1 LKTIKKQI
9 VQFLVVLLGLLFITT
24 GCVTTDKNIDQSQ
37 EQRID
42 KSANVSIPRSE
53 RSGLAVLKFV
63 NTTSYERASY
73 FQSWEYGLAAMLNT
87 DLVQTEMFNIVD
99 RVRLNVILDEQK
111 LQTSGLVDPRTA
123 VTIGKLIAAQY
134 ILTGTFMV
142 VGEEL
147 KIMAQVFSV
156 EKGILLG
163 ASSVTGKTENFFLI
177 EKDLFIS
184 VTKIMRI
191 ILDEEKQANIMR
203 TFETKSVDA
212 SLENYSGEIAM
223 MKADEM
229 KKLGKEKESTMFKN
243 DARQKFKKALR
254 YDPEYERA
262 KQNFAKLV
270 KAIPMTL

>member
-1 LKTIKKQI
+1 
-9 VQFLVVLLGLLFITT
+9 VG
-24 GCVTTDKNIDQSQ
+24 
-37 EQRID
+37 
-42 KSANVSIPRSE
+42 IPRSE

-63 NTTSYERASY
+63 DTTSHERASY
-73 FQSWEYGLAAMLNT
+73 FQSWEYGLAAMLIT

-99 RVRLNVILDEQK
+99 RVRLNVVLEEQE
-111 LQTSGLVDPRTA
+111 LQTSGLVDPTTA

-147 KIMAQVFSV
+147 KITAQVFSV

-184 VTKIMRI
+184 VTKIMKI

-243 DARQKFKKALR
+243 DAKQKFKKALR

-262 KQNFAKLV
+262 KQNFANLV

>member
-1 LKTIKKQI
+1 MKKQI
-9 VQFLVVLLGLLFITT
+9 IQILVVLLGLLIITM
-24 GCVTTDKNIDQSQ
+24 GCVTTEKNIDQSQ
-37 EQRID
+37 EQKIN
-42 KSANVSIPRSE
+42 KSANVSIPRSD
-53 RSGLAVLKFV
+53 RIGLAVLKFE
-63 NTTSYERASY
+63 NTTSLERASY
-73 FQSWEYGLAAMLNT
+73 FQSWEYGLAAMLST
-87 DLVQTEMFNIVD
+87 DLVQTEVFNIVD
-99 RVRLNVILDEQK
+99 RVRLNVIIEEQK

-163 ASSVTGKTENFFLI
+163 SSSVTGKTENFFLI
-177 EKDLFIS
+177 EKDLFIG
-184 VTKIMRI
+184 VTKIMRV
-191 ILDEEKQANIMR
+191 ILDEEKKYKILR

-243 DARQKFKKALR
+243 DAKQKFKKALR

-262 KQNFAKLV
+262 KQNFANLV